1 MPMPNRE
8 VRRDHWWVDTG
19 RKMFW
24 DALRRPRHFWLG
36 NPFGALSTDLRA
48 GLIDAQVEA
57 TRPAISAAV
66 GFGGVILLLASLL
79 EAARATPGIGYGP
92 LWTLAA
98 GCGVLAVAVAVW
110 RLQAW
115 RARAALVLGATALTG
130 MVLSVPPHEVA
141 GEVHA
146 RIGLFH
152 LVPITL
158 LALLVRPLATWLL
171 VAVLVL
177 VSLLRVELGGSPPG
191 GLWMYWL
198 YITANIAFGLMLRG
212 YRAGFAM
219 DAYRVRHQLW
229 AQANTD
235 ALTGVYN
242 RAGWNRLVA
251 EHYQLAAATQR
262 PVSLVFFDVDNFK
275 RINDTWGHKHGD
287 EVLQALGRALVARQ
301 DEHTWA
307 ARMGG
312 EEFVVLLVDATPEA
326 VERFCS
332 RVSEEFAQATG
343 EIVATLSAGVA
354 HRRPGETMAQQL
366 KRADM
371 ALYQAKHLGRDRVEV
386 DGSEGAGI

>member
-1 MPMPNRE
+1 
-8 VRRDHWWVDTG
+8 
-19 RKMFW
+19 
-24 DALRRPRHFWLG
+24 
-36 NPFGALSTDLRA
+36 
-48 GLIDAQVEA
+48 
-57 TRPAISAAV
+57 
-66 GFGGVILLLASLL
+66 
-79 EAARATPGIGYGP
+79 
-92 LWTLAA
+92 
-98 GCGVLAVAVAVW
+98 
-110 RLQAW
+110 
-115 RARAALVLGATALTG
+115 
-130 MVLSVPPHEVA
+130 
-141 GEVHA
+141 
-146 RIGLFH
+146 
-152 LVPITL
+152 
-158 LALLVRPLATWLL
+158 
-171 VAVLVL
+171 
-177 VSLLRVELGGSPPG
+177 
-191 GLWMYWL
+191 MYWL